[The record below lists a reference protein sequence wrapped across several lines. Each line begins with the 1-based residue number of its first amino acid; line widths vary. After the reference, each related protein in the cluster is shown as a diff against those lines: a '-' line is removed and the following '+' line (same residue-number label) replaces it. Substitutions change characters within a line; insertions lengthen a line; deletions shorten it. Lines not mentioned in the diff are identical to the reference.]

1 MNKVALKLAALLGLL
16 VANLMVAGVASAHDW
31 GSWHWN
37 RGGSSVTV
45 QIYNTTSYRTEANA
59 AVADWNNRT
68 LLYLPQVGSHT
79 DISLFD
85 GNYGATGYGGLAEII
100 SYSGSHI
107 THGHAR
113 LNYYYS
119 YSSNGKRGVFCQ
131 EVGHLF
137 GLTHSNDGG
146 CMGYGYWYGDSGSFY
161 TLVQHNVDDI
171 YNKYRYYTVH

>member
-1 MNKVALKLAALLGLL
+1 MKTAFKLAAIVGLL
-16 VANLMVAGVASAHDW
+16 CANLFVGSGALAHDW

-37 RGGSSVTV
+37 RGGSTVTI
-45 QIYNTTSYRTEANA
+45 QIYNTTTYRAEANR

-68 LLYLPQVGSHT
+68 LLSLPQVSSHT

-119 YSSNGKRGVFCQ
+119 YSSNGKQGVLCQ

-146 CMGYGYWYGDSGSFY
+146 CMGMGYWYNTDPNHY
-161 TLVQHNVDDI
+161 TIVQHNIDDI
-171 YNKYRYYTVH
+171 YNKYRYYSVH